1 MLSVRRS
8 APTLVVAAAVVVAG
22 ACGGGGATTEAD
34 GPAPAAS
41 APSSDPAGGRSP
53 APSPSELLA
62 FTAPAIGG
70 GEVDASIHQ
79 GRPVLLWFWSP
90 W

>member
-1 MLSVRRS
+1 
-8 APTLVVAAAVVVAG
+8 VVVAG
-22 ACGGGGATTEAD
+22 ACGGGDAPTGADRSE
-34 GPAPAAS
+34 PAAS
-41 APSSDPAGGRSP
+41 VPDAPSTSGAGPAST
-53 APSPSELLA
+53 PSELLA
-62 FTAPAIGG
+62 FSAPAIGG